1 MSGKLYIFM
10 RSDIQSLNP
19 GKAMAQAAHAGTA
32 FASNFYEGVYNEI
45 LPKNVFDEWIKEGVD
60 FGTTIVLDAD
70 EKKVD
75 FILEE
80 VEKKNIKLPVGKI
93 IDPTYPFK
101 AQKEL
106 IPFLDKDFVM
116 KTDFTIID
124 HKADSYG
131 MISCTR
137 NEYTCGYL
145 FVWKD
150 EDIEVLENLINFYNI
165 KLYR

>member
-1 MSGKLYIFM
+1 MPGKLYIFM

-32 FASNFYEGVYNEI
+32 FASNFYEGVYDEI

-80 VEKKNIKLPVGKI
+80 LEKKNIKIPVGKI

-106 IPFLDKDFVM
+106 LQFITDEIARQ
-116 KTDFTIID
+116 TDFNVVGD
-124 HKADSYG
+124 KVDSYG

-137 NEYTCGYL
+137 NEYTCSYL

>member
-1 MSGKLYIFM
+1 M
-10 RSDIQSLNP
+10 RSDLHSLNP

-32 FASNFYEGVYNEI
+32 FTSNFYEGVYEDI
-45 LPKNVFDEWIKEGVD
+45 LPKEVFDEWTNEGVD

-70 EKKVD
+70 ENTVNSI
-75 FILEE
+75 FEGLEKE
-80 VEKKNIKLPVGKI
+80 GIRIPVGKI
-93 IDPTYPFK
+93 VDPTYPFK

-116 KTDFTIID
+116 KKDFIIVD

-145 FVWKD
+145 FIWKD
-150 EDIEVLENLINFYNI
+150 EDIETFEKITNFYGI

>member
-1 MSGKLYIFM
+1 MSGRSYIFM
-10 RSDIQSLNP
+10 RSDLHSLNP

-32 FASNFYEGVYNEI
+32 FTSNFYEGVYEDI
-45 LPKNVFDEWIKEGVD
+45 LPKEVFDEWTNEGVD

-70 EKKVD
+70 ENTVNSI
-75 FILEE
+75 FEGLEKE
-80 VEKKNIKLPVGKI
+80 GIRIPVGKI
-93 IDPTYPFK
+93 VDPTYPFK

-116 KTDFTIID
+116 KKDFIIVD

-150 EDIEVLENLINFYNI
+150 EDIEAFEKITNFYGI

>member
-1 MSGKLYIFM
+1 MSGRLYIFM
-10 RSDIQSLNP
+10 RSDLHSLNP

-32 FASNFYEGVYNEI
+32 FTSNFYEGVYEEI
-45 LPKNVFDEWIKEGVD
+45 LPKEIFDEWTNEGVD

-70 EKKVD
+70 EIQVD
-75 FILEE
+75 SVLEGLEE
-80 VEKKNIKLPVGKI
+80 KNIKLPVGKI
-93 IDPTYPFK
+93 VDPTYPFK

-116 KTDFTIID
+116 KKDFIIVD

-150 EDIEVLENLINFYNI
+150 EDIEILERIINLYGI